1 MDGGAAKQISID
13 AEGEADGVEEGCSSL
28 DWLNPEPHYSGLAL
42 SFLPLVERR
51 LWQGLTQS
59 LRQGLRLWLRRG
71 LRWRSGGEGGKGTE
85 AKAESPIRARRE
97 KVGNVGSFWRRVRKG
112 TLPYVLFLSP
122 NLKTMA
128 NSPLSLPSSLQNP
141 SPLHPPPPEALHLAL
156 GPFSFLP
163 LLLLLRRRRRCSVR
177 RLVLTPEGRT
187 KLNTLPDRE
196 FYFFPRFVTHVDDG
210 FIAALT
216 ELYRERLRPG
226 AHVLDLM
233 SSWVSHLPPEV
244 QCRYGRVVGHG
255 LNAQE
260 LARNPRLDHFF
271 VKDLNRDHHLQLH
284 AQSFD
289 AVLCAVSVQY
299 LQSPEKVFAEVFRV
313 LKPGSVEG
321 FTQPEVVKKLPVKA
335 DDDQTPLR
343 GIMRLLGFS
352 RSDPFYAVISYR
364 NFKSTNE
371 MQ

>member
-1 MDGGAAKQISID
+1 MF
-13 AEGEADGVEEGCSSL
+13 SSSRPTSRP
-28 DWLNPEPHYSGLAL
+28 WP
-42 SFLPLVERR
+42 
-51 LWQGLTQS
+51 
-59 LRQGLRLWLRRG
+59 
-71 LRWRSGGEGGKGTE
+71 
-85 AKAESPIRARRE
+85 
-97 KVGNVGSFWRRVRKG
+97 
-112 TLPYVLFLSP
+112 TLPSPSRPPFKTHHPFILLLPKLSTP
-122 NLKTMA
+122 
-128 NSPLSLPSSLQNP
+128 SDPSPSSP
-141 SPLHPPPPEALHLAL
+141 SSSSSAAAA
-156 GPFSFLP
+156 G
-163 LLLLLRRRRRCSVR
+163 SVR

-196 FYFFPRFVTHVDDG
+196 FYSFPRFVTHVDDG

-226 AHVLDLM
+226 
-233 SSWVSHLPPEV
+233 PT
-244 QCRYGRVVGHG
+244 VVGHG